1 MTKLVASVIAV
12 SGNFQD
18 NIRKVWEAS
27 DDNQQNFMNPTW
39 EGLEV
44 RFLGEDEDQKET
56 HLMIVG
62 EVESSNILSK
72 LPCHVKEAT
81 PFMALGKLLNHERN
95 SKIGTIL
102 DHNHMVISA
111 YNDEYGEES
120 SAFTDRDVEY
130 ASSRQMSIDSKL
142 ALLDVTAKAF
152 VSESCEYESTL
163 SPLDAMHYPSN
174 HPKRDYLVSLNLF
187 KDEERIYLALPNK
200 VGVDIMY
207 DAYNREVVRIAYT
220 GNMED
225 SKINISYSGH
235 FPNVTSCICDIVNY
249 LNAFPED
256 QCSLYTSSKGKA
268 VDFNLIKLT

>member
-44 RFLGEDEDQKET
+44 RFLGESENQKET

-62 EVESSNILSK
+62 ELESTNVLSK
-72 LPCHVKEAT
+72 LPCHVIEAT
-81 PFMALGKLLNHERN
+81 PFMALGKLLSHERN
-95 SKIGTIL
+95 SEMGKIL
-102 DHNHMVISA
+102 DHNRMVISA
-111 YNDEYGEES
+111 YNDAYGEEP

-130 ASSRQMSIDSKL
+130 APSRQVSIDSKL
-142 ALLDVTAKAF
+142 ALLDLTAKVY

-163 SPLDAMHYPSN
+163 SSLDTMHYPSN
-174 HPKRDYLVSLNLF
+174 HPKRNYLVSVNLF
-187 KDEERIYLALPNK
+187 KDGERIYLAFPNK

-207 DAYNREVVRIAYT
+207 DAEHREVVRISYT
-220 GNMED
+220 GTMEN
-225 SKINISYSGH
+225 SKITISSSGY
-235 FPNVTSCICDIVNY
+235 FPNLNSCICDIVNY

-268 VDFNLIKLT
+268 VDFNLIKLI